1 MNRAAKGVGIIFLVL
16 SLTLAPLTLTG
27 CDSINPLLSAA
38 SISEIESE
46 ILVLA
51 DGTVQITE
59 IYQVNAPR
67 ESWGLT
73 LARPHPRHGN
83 TELVSIG
90 IAASGLNPTPI
101 YTQFTEEAKSKL
113 KTAPAAYAKKLEN
126 DQVSVQL
133 HTRFGRGDW
142 LIKVQWSLL
151 DAVVQNGEDALLDLP
166 LLSLS
171 PKTSPQLFS
180 ATLILPQRITT
191 AGANVVTQTAAN
203 LVLSQQESNILK
215 IRTDDF
221 GHDDNLRFLISTA
234 ADVFTTLEPDTVD
247 LPVDQQFKEAAL
259 AAQNLTN
266 IRQRREFVYKIIP
279 YLTLGGL
286 ILALSFYIYYER
298 EGFKTARRTNYAL
311 WVSSVKPYNSSM
323 LLKRNSPGRVLL
335 SSLLALVNQKE
346 LWLDDYVFT
355 WPHSG
360 RVDFSALRPSET
372 YLLHWLFQDLAT
384 GGPALSAAQLKSAAL
399 APASAKGFKQNFRE
413 FDELIYSEY
422 LALGLYDQT
431 KTKFG
436 RIITTLFFVIS
447 FALALLLSYLSNSFL
462 GLLLLLPSAS
472 FLLLRL
478 GVRHLT
484 REGRTRL
491 RECREY
497 SKNLDNLPRLTAATG
512 SHYSLTETAILAL
525 PRAVALDRINLF
537 FDGLYE
543 LSDEDFASCAHAIL
557 HVYLRTPLPRS
568 IRITE
573 QERAKLWQQLDD
585 LRDILLS
592 SETIINAGFQ

>member
-1 MNRAAKGVGIIFLVL
+1 MKWIARGVGIIVLVL

-27 CDSINPLLSAA
+27 CDSINSLLSAVN
-38 SISEIESE
+38 ISEIESE
-46 ILVLA
+46 ILILA

-59 IYQVNAPR
+59 IYHVNAPR
-67 ESWGLT
+67 ESWGLN
-73 LARPHPRHGN
+73 LVRPHPRRGN

-90 IAASGLNPTPI
+90 IAASGLNPIPI
-101 YTQFTEEAKSKL
+101 YTQFTEEAKDKL
-113 KTAPAAYAKKLEN
+113 KNAPAAYAKKLE
-126 DQVSVQL
+126 DDLVAIQM
-133 HTRFGRGDW
+133 HTHFGRGDW

-166 LLSLS
+166 LLSLK
-171 PKTSPQLFS
+171 PKANSQLFS
-180 ATLILPQRITT
+180 ATLILPQRIST

-203 LVLSQQESNILK
+203 LVLSQQESNIIK
-215 IRTDDF
+215 IRTNDF
-221 GHDDNLRFLISTA
+221 GHDDYLRLLISTA
-234 ADVFTTLEPDTVD
+234 ANVFTALEQDPID
-247 LPVDQQFKEAAL
+247 LSLDQQFQEAAL
-259 AAQNLTN
+259 AAQNLTD
-266 IRQRREFVYKIIP
+266 IRHRREFARKIIP
-279 YLTLGGL
+279 YLTLAGL
-286 ILALSFYIYYER
+286 FLALSFYIYYER

-311 WVSSVKPYNSSM
+311 WVSSVKPYNASM

-384 GGPALSAAQLKSAAL
+384 GGPALSAAQLKRAAL
-399 APASAKGFKQNFRE
+399 SPASAEGFKQNFRE
-413 FDELIYSEY
+413 FEELIYGEY
-422 LALGLYDQT
+422 LTLGLYDQT

-436 RIITTLFFVIS
+436 RILTASFFVIS
-447 FALALLLSYLSNSFL
+447 IVLVPLLSYLSNSFH
-462 GLLLLLPSAS
+462 GLLLLLPAIS

-484 REGRTRL
+484 REGRTRS
-491 RECREY
+491 RECHEY
-497 SKNLDNLPRLTAATG
+497 SKNLDNLPLLTAATG

-568 IRITE
+568 IRITA
-573 QERAKLWQQLDD
+573 QERAELWQQLDD

>member
-1 MNRAAKGVGIIFLVL
+1 MAKGVGIIVLAL
-16 SLTLAPLTLTG
+16 SLALAPLTLAG
-27 CDSINPLLSAA
+27 CDSVNSLLSAVD
-38 SISEIESE
+38 ISEIESE
-46 ILVLA
+46 ILILA

-67 ESWGLT
+67 ESWGFNLV
-73 LARPHPRHGN
+73 RPHPRRGN

-90 IAASGLNPTPI
+90 IAASGLNPIPI
-101 YTQFTEEAKSKL
+101 YTQFTEETKDKL
-113 KTAPAAYAKKLEN
+113 KDAPAAYAKKLE
-126 DQVSVQL
+126 DDLVAIRM
-133 HTRFGRGDW
+133 HTHFGRGDW

-166 LLSLS
+166 LLSLK
-171 PKTSPQLFS
+171 PKTSTQLFS
-180 ATLILPQRITT
+180 ATLILPQRIST
-191 AGANVVTQTAAN
+191 AGANVVTKTAAN
-203 LVLSQQESNILK
+203 LVLSQQESNIIK
-215 IRTDDF
+215 IRTGDF
-221 GHDDNLRFLISTA
+221 GHDDYLQLLISTA
-234 ADVFTTLEPDTVD
+234 ANVFTALEQDPVN
-247 LPVDQQFKEAAL
+247 LSVDQQFQEAAL
-259 AAQNLTN
+259 AAQNLTD
-266 IRQRREFVYKIIP
+266 IRHRREFVRKIIP
-279 YLTLGGL
+279 YLTLVGL
-286 ILALSFYIYYER
+286 LLALSFYIYYER
-298 EGFKTARRTNYAL
+298 EGLKTARRTNYAL
-311 WVSSVKPYNSSM
+311 WVSSVKPYNASM
-323 LLKRNSPGRVLL
+323 LLKRDSPGRVLL

-346 LWLDDYVFT
+346 LWLDDYIFT

-372 YLLHWLFQDLAT
+372 YLLHWLFQDLAA
-384 GGPALSAAQLKSAAL
+384 GGPALSAAQLKRAAL
-399 APASAKGFKQNFRE
+399 SPASAKGFKQNFRE
-413 FDELIYSEY
+413 FEDLIYSEY

-436 RIITTLFFVIS
+436 RILTASFFVI
-447 FALALLLSYLSNSFL
+447 FIALVPLLSYLANSFH
-462 GLLLLLPSAS
+462 GLLLLLPATS

-484 REGRTRL
+484 REGRVRS

-497 SKNLDNLPRLTAATG
+497 SKNLDDLPRLTAATG

-543 LSDEDFASCAHAIL
+543 LYDEDFASCAHAIL

-568 IRITE
+568 IRITAR
-573 QERAKLWQQLDD
+573 ERAELWQQLDD
-585 LRDILLS
+585 LRDILLH